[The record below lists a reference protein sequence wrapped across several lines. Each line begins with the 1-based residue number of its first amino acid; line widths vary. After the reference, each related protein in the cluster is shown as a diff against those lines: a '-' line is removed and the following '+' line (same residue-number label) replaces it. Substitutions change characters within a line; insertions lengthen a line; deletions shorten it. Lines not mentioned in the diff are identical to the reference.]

1 MRIVSVVLAFVVS
14 LGCAAQT
21 GVTEVWVSPSGT
33 DVSNV
38 TGEKE
43 SPFAT
48 LGQALLYVRQLRQ
61 QKTPEE
67 LGEVHVVLRGGVYKL
82 DGTLCLGYEDG
93 GTLLSPTI
101 IEAAQGEEPVL
112 SGGVDVCGWQDAGNV
127 AGLPEVAQGHV
138 WQMPTPVVD
147 GRPVEFRQMW
157 VNGVKMRRA
166 STFDDMSMPQIISV
180 DKNAKT
186 LTVPRPLMDLGNAKY
201 LELNIPQ
208 DWVMN
213 VMRVTDVKHNN
224 AFSSVLSFES
234 KEADIEFKRP
244 WPILRAD
251 YGSHSNHRFFF
262 SNAIELLNRPQE
274 WYNDVD
280 GSTMYYWPRSGET
293 PESVETVV
301 PRLETLVSISGSL
314 DNLASN
320 IHFRGITFEHTTWMR
335 PSTDGHVELQAG
347 QYLFDGWSENTAT
360 ANNVAWVG
368 RPAAG
373 VSVQNARNVSFEG
386 CHFRHMGST
395 ALDFVS
401 GTRNMKVNGCVF
413 SDIAGSGVSGGFFG
427 DETFEVHQAYNP
439 EDMRVVCDSIY
450 VTNNYITNV
459 ANEDWG
465 CIGIGIGF
473 ASNVNILHNEIVGT
487 PYTAISMG
495 WGWIS
500 THNIMHDNH
509 IKYNHINGFSVQLRD
524 CGAIYTLS
532 PQPNSS
538 IIGNYIEKP
547 GDPEH
552 CPLMWD
558 MKTAQ
563 FDIYTDE
570 GTDYYTVADNWCL
583 GNISKNK
590 NGGHNNWGNNGAN
603 VSDAIREQAGLE
615 EAYKNIVNKV
625 TVPTYAPVD
634 SIGDKVNADRDQ
646 IDYISQ
652 NDGFKLGD
660 AVAVDLNNDNLR
672 DIVYSGGEGNQTR
685 VGGVRI
691 NTGNYGFVA
700 TQTITN
706 ATLCN
711 LAAGDLNGDGHIDL
725 VQSGFDFWDAYNAVL
740 MNDGSGKLVAEN
752 LSDGSSVAP
761 ACGIADINND
771 ALPDYFFIGNGSRN
785 TFYTQK
791 TARDG
796 YDKKNRLTLPSGF
809 NEPNI
814 MYADF
819 DNSQSVDIC
828 LLSDKSGGVYTRVH
842 YNDGTGV
849 FTEKSAGFK
858 EKGTRGGMAYAD
870 VNGDG
875 WLDVAIGGELVGE
888 IWSTT
893 AAEGGKTVSL
903 YLNKG
908 DGTFS
913 LAQEFSEYMQDNV
926 SHPIRF
932 CDWNNDGHSD
942 LIIAGWN
949 MSQGNIAQVDVFLN
963 DGTGHFAKSDVDLP
977 GVSESSLELADFTG
991 EGRNDILISGNA
1003 NGAMGFHGYNVD
1015 RRLAV
1020 LCKNKTERT
1029 NTAPL
1034 PPTDLSAEVV
1044 GNSVVLKWNSGS
1056 DAETPVKSLSY
1067 NYYLRNLDTGQYL
1080 MFPNSD
1086 IATGA
1091 RRVTSMG
1098 NAWLNLGWTLRR
1110 LPRGNYAWSVQAVDA
1125 GYAGSAFAAEQT
1137 FVITEELVEEEEVE
1151 EKPMSENLL
1160 EAGWTLV
1167 DTFSG
1172 IDCANSYF
1180 AILDAESGMTV
1191 AALNTVGDKNWGNT
1205 YAMYYASGVD
1215 PNTNISGVFAFDA
1228 FDATDDLKI
1237 IITPLADL
1245 NRHFRTEGWNHAL
1258 WQTYSDVH
1266 KQGDSYGM
1274 DGNRS
1279 IAMIYPELYSE
1290 KGWALKNKTTGA
1302 YLGPWVHGAFEDGA
1316 EFAADK
1322 RDANVSYFDI
1332 YAIPRVKYLQ
1342 QFSSWAQATEENP
1355 LDITPLITNP
1365 SFGRYDESRHPIG
1378 WIVEGEGMVEHQG
1391 YLPGCE
1397 YYAYMNNW
1405 QSSGN
1410 LSNRSI
1416 IQTVKDLPKGK
1427 YRLTLYSLCPAEGAS
1442 LFANDQSVDLKHQ
1455 GNADTSLDFVMAED
1469 GDLTIGVR
1477 LQNYKNNDF
1486 KYDNI
1491 RLHYVGPCD
1500 DVGIEATDDDVR
1512 NVEAD
1517 DDVYDL
1523 QGRKL
1528 QNKQRGINIRGG
1540 KKIYVK

>member
-1 MRIVSVVLAFVVS
+1 MKKLNVFFAVLAFSVLSSGQNVK
-14 LGCAAQT
+14 T
-21 GVTEVWVSPSGT
+21 TVWVSPTGIDSETSVGT
-33 DVSNV
+33 QN
-38 TGEKE
+38 E
-43 SPFAT
+43 PFAT
-48 LGQALLYVRQLRQ
+48 LGRAFQYVRQLRQ
-61 QKTPEE
+61 EKSSEE
-67 LGEVHVVLRGGVYKL
+67 LGEVHVVLRGGVYRIDETIML
-82 DGTLCLGYEDG
+82 GADDSGTL
-93 GTLLSPTI
+93 TSPTI
-101 IEAAQGEEPVL
+101 IEAAEGETPII
-112 SGGVDVCGWQDAGNV
+112 SGGMRVDGWQESGSV
-127 AGLPEVAQGHV
+127 AGLPEVAKGQV
-138 WQMPTPVVD
+138 WKASTPIVD
-147 GRPVEFRQMW
+147 GKQVEFRQMW
-157 VNGVKMRRA
+157 INGVKMRRA
-166 STFDDMSMPQIISV
+166 STFDDMSMPQIVSV
-180 DKNAKT
+180 NKSEKT
-186 LTVPRPLMDLGNAKY
+186 LTIPRPFMDLSNARH
-201 LELNIPQ
+201 LEMYIPQ
-208 DWVMN
+208 DWAMN
-213 VMRVTDVKHNN
+213 IMRVKEIRHENEYN
-224 AFSSVLSFES
+224 SVLSFMED
-234 KEADIEFKRP
+234 EAEIEFKRP

-251 YGSHSNHRFFF
+251 YGSHSNHRFYL

-274 WYNDVD
+274 WYNDIEA
-280 GSTMYYWPRSGET
+280 GTLYYWPRYGET
-293 PESVETVV
+293 FDGIEAIV
-301 PRLETLVSISGSL
+301 PRLETLVNISGKL
-314 DNLASN
+314 EQPISN
-320 IHFRGITFEHTTWMR
+320 IQFRNITFEHTTWMR
-335 PSTDGHVELQAG
+335 PAKNGHVALQAG
-347 QYLFDGWSENTAT
+347 QYLLDAWSENTAT

-368 RPAAG
+368 RPSAG
-373 VSVQNARNVSFEG
+373 VSVQNAKNISFDG
-386 CHFRHMGST
+386 CQFRHMGST

-413 SDIAGSGVSGGFFG
+413 FDIAGSGVSGGFFG
-427 DETFEVHQAYNP
+427 DENFEVHQAYNP

-450 VTNNYITNV
+450 VTNNYITHV

-465 CIGIGIGF
+465 SIGIGIGF

-487 PYTAISMG
+487 PYTGISMG

-500 THNIMHDNH
+500 TLNIMHDNH
-509 IKYNHINGFSVQLRD
+509 IKYNHINGFSLQLRD
-524 CGAIYTLS
+524 CGGIYTLS

-538 IIGNYIEKP
+538 IIGNCIENP

-552 CPLMWD
+552 CPIMWD

-563 FDIYTDE
+563 LDIYTDE
-570 GTDYYTVADNWCL
+570 GTDYYTVSDNWCS

-590 NGGHNNWGNNGAN
+590 NGGHNTWGENSMN
-603 VSDAIREQAGLE
+603 VSDAIRENAGLE
-615 EAYKNIVNKV
+615 EAYKEIVNKV
-625 TVPTYAPVD
+625 TEPTYAPVD
-634 SIGDKVNADRDQ
+634 SIGDKVNANRDQ

-660 AVAVDLNNDNLR
+660 VVAVDLNNDNLR
-672 DIVYSGGEGNQTR
+672 DIVYSGGEGNQVR

-691 NTGNYGFVA
+691 NTGNYGFAA
-700 TQTITN
+700 TQAITN

-725 VQSGFDFWDAYNAVL
+725 VQSGFDFWDAYNGVL
-740 MNDGSGKLVAEN
+740 MNDGSGKLVAEE

-796 YDKKNRLTLPSGF
+796 YYKKTKLLLPSGI

-819 DNSQSVDIC
+819 DNSQSVDLC
-828 LLSDKSGGVYTRVH
+828 LLSDKSDGVYTRIH

-849 FTEKSAGFK
+849 FTEKSVGFK

-903 YLNKG
+903 YLN
-908 DGTFS
+908 DGTGNFT

-932 CDWNNDGHSD
+932 CDWNNDGYYD

-963 DGTGHFAKSDVDLP
+963 DGTGNFTKSDVDLP
-977 GVSESSLELADFTG
+977 GVCESSLELADFTG

-1020 LCKNKTERT
+1020 LCKNKTERM

-1034 PPTDLSAEVV
+1034 PPTKLSAEVV

-1056 DAETPVKSLSY
+1056 DLETPVKSLSY
-1067 NYYLRNLDTGQYL
+1067 NYYLRNIDTGQYL

-1086 IATGA
+1086 IATGV

-1098 NAWLNLGWTLRR
+1098 NAWLNLGWTLNR
-1110 LPRGNYAWSVQAVDA
+1110 LPRGNYAWSVQSVDA

-1137 FVITEELVEEEEVE
+1137 FTITEELTEEEEE
-1151 EKPMSENLL
+1151 GEKPVREKLL

-1167 DTFSG
+1167 DSFSG
-1172 IDCANSYF
+1172 VDCANDYF

-1191 AALNTVGDKNWGNT
+1191 AALNTVGDKNWSNT
-1205 YAMYYASGVD
+1205 YAMYYANGVD

-1228 FDATDDLKI
+1228 FDVIDDLKI
-1237 IITPLADL
+1237 IITPLSDL

-1274 DGNRS
+1274 DGNRT
-1279 IAMIYPELYSE
+1279 IAMIYPELYND

-1302 YLGPWVHGAFEDGA
+1302 YVGPWVHGAFEDGA

-1332 YAIPRVKYLQ
+1332 YTIPRVKYLR
-1342 QFSSWAQATEENP
+1342 QFSDWTLATEENP
-1355 LDITPLITNP
+1355 VDITKLITNP
-1365 SFGRYDESRHPIG
+1365 SFGRYDEGRRPIG
-1378 WIVEGEGMVEHQG
+1378 WTVEGEGQVEHQG
-1391 YLPGCE
+1391 YLSGCE

-1405 QSSGN
+1405 QGSGN
-1410 LSNRSI
+1410 LNNRSI
-1416 IQTVKDLPKGK
+1416 SQTVKNLPKGK
-1427 YRLTLYSLCPAEGAS
+1427 
-1442 LFANDQSVDLKHQ
+1442 
-1455 GNADTSLDFVMAED
+1455 
-1469 GDLTIGVR
+1469 
-1477 LQNYKNNDF
+1477 
-1486 KYDNI
+1486 
-1491 RLHYVGPCD
+1491 
-1500 DVGIEATDDDVR
+1500 
-1512 NVEAD
+1512 
-1517 DDVYDL
+1517 
-1523 QGRKL
+1523 
-1528 QNKQRGINIRGG
+1528 
-1540 KKIYVK
+1540 

>member
-1 MRIVSVVLAFVVS
+1 M
-14 LGCAAQT
+14 AQT
-21 GVTEVWVSPSGT
+21 VVQVWVAPTGSDT
-33 DVSNV
+33 A
-38 TGEKE
+38 TGEE
-43 SPFAT
+43 DAPYAT
-48 LGQALLYVRQLRQ
+48 LGKALEHVRELR
-61 QKTPEE
+61 KNNAPDG
-67 LGEVHVVLRGGVYKL
+67 LGEVQIVMRGGTYRIDRTIEL
-82 DGTLCLGYEDG
+82 SAADG
-93 GTLLSPTI
+93 GTPESPTI
-101 IEAAQGEEPVL
+101 IMAAEGETPVM
-112 SGGVDVCGWQDAGNV
+112 SGGVLVVGWEQAGAV
-127 AGLPEVAQGHV
+127 AGLPEVAQGQI

-147 GRPVEFRQMW
+147 GKPVEFRQLW
-157 VNGVKMRRA
+157 INGAKMRRA

-180 DKNAKT
+180 DKSAKT
-186 LTVPRPLMDLGNAKY
+186 LTVPRPLMDLSNAKH

-208 DWVMN
+208 DWVVN
-213 VMRVTDVKHNN
+213 VMRVTNIKHNDD
-224 AFSSVLSFES
+224 FSSVLSFES

-251 YGSHSNHRFFF
+251 YGSHANHRFFF

-280 GSTMYYWPRSGET
+280 GNTMYYWPRSGET
-293 PESVETVV
+293 PERIETVV

-335 PSTDGHVELQAG
+335 PSTDGHVALQAG
-347 QYLFDGWSENTAT
+347 QYLLDGWSENTAT

-465 CIGIGIGF
+465 CIGVGIGF
-473 ASNVNILHNEIVGT
+473 ASNVNIFHNEIVGT

-500 THNIMHDNH
+500 SHNIMHDNH

-538 IIGNYIEKP
+538 IIGNRIENP

-590 NGGHNNWGNNGAN
+590 NGGHNNWGNNGVS
-603 VSDAIREQAGLE
+603 VSDAIKEQAGLE
-615 EAYKNIVNKV
+615 EAYKEIVNKV

-740 MNDGSGKLVAEN
+740 MNDGSGKLVAED

-796 YDKKNRLTLPSGF
+796 YDKKSKLTLPGGF
-809 NEPNI
+809 NEPTI
-814 MYADF
+814 M
-819 DNSQSVDIC
+819 
-828 LLSDKSGGVYTRVH
+828 
-842 YNDGTGV
+842 
-849 FTEKSAGFK
+849 
-858 EKGTRGGMAYAD
+858 
-870 VNGDG
+870 
-875 WLDVAIGGELVGE
+875 
-888 IWSTT
+888 
-893 AAEGGKTVSL
+893 
-903 YLNKG
+903 
-908 DGTFS
+908 
-913 LAQEFSEYMQDNV
+913 
-926 SHPIRF
+926 
-932 CDWNNDGHSD
+932 
-942 LIIAGWN
+942 
-949 MSQGNIAQVDVFLN
+949 
-963 DGTGHFAKSDVDLP
+963 
-977 GVSESSLELADFTG
+977 
-991 EGRNDILISGNA
+991 
-1003 NGAMGFHGYNVD
+1003 
-1015 RRLAV
+1015 
-1020 LCKNKTERT
+1020 
-1029 NTAPL
+1029 
-1034 PPTDLSAEVV
+1034 
-1044 GNSVVLKWNSGS
+1044 
-1056 DAETPVKSLSY
+1056 
-1067 NYYLRNLDTGQYL
+1067 
-1080 MFPNSD
+1080 
-1086 IATGA
+1086 
-1091 RRVTSMG
+1091 
-1098 NAWLNLGWTLRR
+1098 
-1110 LPRGNYAWSVQAVDA
+1110 
-1125 GYAGSAFAAEQT
+1125 
-1137 FVITEELVEEEEVE
+1137 
-1151 EKPMSENLL
+1151 
-1160 EAGWTLV
+1160 
-1167 DTFSG
+1167 
-1172 IDCANSYF
+1172 
-1180 AILDAESGMTV
+1180 
-1191 AALNTVGDKNWGNT
+1191 
-1205 YAMYYASGVD
+1205 
-1215 PNTNISGVFAFDA
+1215 
-1228 FDATDDLKI
+1228 
-1237 IITPLADL
+1237 
-1245 NRHFRTEGWNHAL
+1245 
-1258 WQTYSDVH
+1258 
-1266 KQGDSYGM
+1266 
-1274 DGNRS
+1274 
-1279 IAMIYPELYSE
+1279 
-1290 KGWALKNKTTGA
+1290 
-1302 YLGPWVHGAFEDGA
+1302 
-1316 EFAADK
+1316 
-1322 RDANVSYFDI
+1322 
-1332 YAIPRVKYLQ
+1332 
-1342 QFSSWAQATEENP
+1342 
-1355 LDITPLITNP
+1355 
-1365 SFGRYDESRHPIG
+1365 
-1378 WIVEGEGMVEHQG
+1378 
-1391 YLPGCE
+1391 
-1397 YYAYMNNW
+1397 
-1405 QSSGN
+1405 
-1410 LSNRSI
+1410 
-1416 IQTVKDLPKGK
+1416 
-1427 YRLTLYSLCPAEGAS
+1427 
-1442 LFANDQSVDLKHQ
+1442 
-1455 GNADTSLDFVMAED
+1455 
-1469 GDLTIGVR
+1469 
-1477 LQNYKNNDF
+1477 
-1486 KYDNI
+1486 
-1491 RLHYVGPCD
+1491 
-1500 DVGIEATDDDVR
+1500 
-1512 NVEAD
+1512 
-1517 DDVYDL
+1517 
-1523 QGRKL
+1523 
-1528 QNKQRGINIRGG
+1528 
-1540 KKIYVK
+1540 

>member
-1 MRIVSVVLAFVVS
+1 MKKILVLVAFAIS
-14 LGCAAQT
+14 LGCVAQT
-21 GVTEVWVSPSGT
+21 NITEVWVSPSGT

-38 TGEKE
+38 TGSKE
-43 SPFAT
+43 TPFAT
-48 LGQALLYVRQLRQ
+48 LEQALLYVRQLRQ
-61 QKTPEE
+61 QKSPEE
-67 LGEVHVVLRGGVYKL
+67 LGEVHIVLRGGVYKL
-82 DGTLCLGYEDG
+82 GHTLCLEAADA

-101 IEAAQGEEPVL
+101 IEAAQGESPVL
-112 SGGVDVCGWQDAGNV
+112 SGGVDVGGWQNAGDV
-127 AGLPEVAQGHV
+127 TGLPEVAQGHV
-138 WQMPTPVVD
+138 WQVPTPVVD
-147 GRPVEFRQMW
+147 GKPVEFRQMW

-186 LTVPRPLMDLGNAKY
+186 LTVPRPLMDLSKAKH

-208 DWVMN
+208 DWVVN
-213 VMRVTDVKHNN
+213 VMRVTGIKHKDD
-224 AFSSVLSFES
+224 FSSVLSFES

-244 WPILRAD
+244 YPILRAD

-274 WYNDVD
+274 WYNDKD
-280 GSTMYYWPRSGET
+280 GSTLYYWPRNGET
-293 PESVETVV
+293 HDGVEAVV
-301 PRLETLVSISGSL
+301 PRLETLVNISGSL
-314 DNLASN
+314 DNLVSD

-347 QYLFDGWSENTAT
+347 QYLFDAWSENTAT

-401 GTRNMKVNGCVF
+401 GTRHMTVNGCVF

-450 VTNNYITNV
+450 VTNNYMVQV

-465 CIGIGIGF
+465 CVGVGIGY
-473 ASNVNILHNEIVGT
+473 ASNVNILHNEIVGA
-487 PYTAISMG
+487 PYSAISVG

-500 THNIMHDNH
+500 TKNIMHDNH
-509 IKYNHINGFSVQLRD
+509 INYNHINGFAVHLRD

-538 IIGNYIEKP
+538 IIGNCIEKP

-570 GTDYYTVADNWCL
+570 GTDYYKVTDNWCL
-583 GNISKNK
+583 GNFSMNK
-590 NGGHNNWGNNGAN
+590 NGSHNTWTNNGMN
-603 VSDAIREQAGLE
+603 VSDAIREKAGLE
-615 EAYKNIVNKV
+615 EAYKEISHKV
-625 TVPTYAPVD
+625 AVATYAPVD
-634 SIGDKVNADRDQ
+634 SIGDRVNANRDQ

-660 AVAVDLNNDNLR
+660 AVAVDLNNDNLC

-700 TQTITN
+700 TQAITN
-706 ATLCN
+706 ANMCS
-711 LAAGDLNGDGHIDL
+711 LAAGDLNGDGHIDV
-725 VQSGFDFWDAYNAVL
+725 VQAGFDFWDAYNAVL
-740 MNDGSGKLVAEN
+740 MNDGSGRLIAEA
-752 LSDGSSVAP
+752 LSDGASIAP

-771 ALPDYFFIGNGSRN
+771 ALPDYFFVGNGSRN
-785 TFYTQK
+785 AFYMQK
-791 TARDG
+791 ASRDG
-796 YDKKNRLTLPSGF
+796 YDKKTKLTLPGGF

-828 LLSDKSGGVYTRVH
+828 LLSDKSGGVYTRIH
-842 YNDGTGV
+842 YNEGTGV
-849 FTEKSAGFK
+849 FTEKSVGFK

-908 DGTFS
+908 DGTFT

-942 LIIAGWN
+942 LILAGWN
-949 MSQGNIAQVDVFLN
+949 MSQGNIAQVDVYLN
-963 DGTGHFAKSDVDLP
+963 DGAGKFTKSNVDLP

-1003 NGAMGFHGYNVD
+1003 NGALGFHGYNVD

-1020 LCKNKTERT
+1020 LCKNKTERA
-1029 NTAPL
+1029 NTSPL
-1034 PPTDLSAEVV
+1034 PPTELSAEVD
-1044 GNSVVLKWNSGS
+1044 GNSVVLNWNSGS

-1086 IATGA
+1086 IATGV

-1098 NAWLNLGWTLRR
+1098 NAWLNLGWTLNR
-1110 LPRGNYAWSVQAVDA
+1110 LPRGNYAWSVQSVDA

-1137 FVITEELVEEEEVE
+1137 FTITDELTEEEEEVE
-1151 EKPMSENLL
+1151 TSVDKKLL

-1167 DTFSG
+1167 ETFSG
-1172 IDCANSYF
+1172 VDCADNYF
-1180 AILDAESGMTV
+1180 AFLDAETGMTV
-1191 AALNTVGDKNWGNT
+1191 IAQNAVGDKNWGNT
-1205 YAMYYASGVD
+1205 YAMYYANGVD
-1215 PNTNISGVFAFDA
+1215 PNTSISGVFGLDA
-1228 FDATDDLKI
+1228 FDVTSDMKV
-1237 IITPLADL
+1237 IITPLSDP
-1245 NRHFRTEGWNHAL
+1245 NRHFRTEGWNHTL

-1266 KQGDSYGM
+1266 KEGDSYGV
-1274 DGNRS
+1274 DGNRN
-1279 IAMIYPELYSE
+1279 IAMVYPELFRDR
-1290 KGWALKNKTTGA
+1290 GWALKNKTTNA
-1302 YLGPWVHGAFEDGA
+1302 YLGPWVSGAFEDGA

-1322 RDANVSYFDI
+1322 RDANVTYFDI
-1332 YAIPRVKYLQ
+1332 YTIPRVQYLQ
-1342 QFSSWAQATEENP
+1342 QLNDWSSATYDNP
-1355 LDITPLITNP
+1355 LEITQLITNP

-1378 WIVEGEGMVEHQG
+1378 WIVEGEGMVEQQG

-1405 QSSGN
+1405 QNSGK
-1410 LSNRSI
+1410 LSNRSVS
-1416 IQTVKDLPKGK
+1416 QTVKNLPKGK
-1427 YRLTLYSLCPAEGAS
+1427 YRLTVYSLCPAEGAF
-1442 LFANDQSVDLKHQ
+1442 LFANDQNVDLKHE
-1455 GNADTSLDFVMAED
+1455 GNADVSLDFVMPED
-1469 GDLTIGVR
+1469 GDAVIGVR
-1477 LQNYKNNDF
+1477 LQNYQSNNF
-1486 KYDNI
+1486 KFDNI
-1491 RLHYVGPCD
+1491 RLYYVGPCD
-1500 DVGIEATDDDVR
+1500 DEEVSVDNVVR
-1512 NVEAD
+1512 SPKTENAI
-1517 DDVYDL
+1517 YDL
-1523 QGRKL
+1523 QGRK
-1528 QNKQRGINIRGG
+1528 QQDKRRGINIVDGTKVLVR
-1540 KKIYVK
+1540 

>member
-1 MRIVSVVLAFVVS
+1 M
-14 LGCAAQT
+14 AQT
-21 GVTEVWVSPSGT
+21 AVQVWVAPTGS
-33 DVSNV
+33 DAA
-38 TGEKE
+38 TGEE
-43 SPFAT
+43 DAPYAT
-48 LGQALLYVRQLRQ
+48 LGKALEHVRELR
-61 QKTPEE
+61 KNNAPDG
-67 LGEVHVVLRGGVYKL
+67 LGEVQIVMRGGTYRIDRTIEL
-82 DGTLCLGYEDG
+82 SAADG
-93 GTLLSPTI
+93 GTPESPTI
-101 IEAAQGEEPVL
+101 IMAAEGETPVI
-112 SGGVDVCGWQDAGNV
+112 SGGVLADGWEQAGAV
-127 AGLPEVAQGHV
+127 AGLPEVAQGQI

-147 GRPVEFRQMW
+147 GKPVEFRQLW
-157 VNGVKMRRA
+157 INGAKMRRA

-180 DKNAKT
+180 DKSAKT
-186 LTVPRPLMDLGNAKY
+186 LTVPRPLMDLSNAKH

-208 DWVMN
+208 DWVVN
-213 VMRVTDVKHNN
+213 VMRVTNIKHNDD
-224 AFSSVLSFES
+224 FSSVLSFES

-251 YGSHSNHRFFF
+251 YGSHANHRFFF

-280 GSTMYYWPRSGET
+280 GNTLYYWPRSGEI
-293 PESVETVV
+293 PEKIETVV

-335 PSTDGHVELQAG
+335 PSTDGHVALQAG
-347 QYLFDGWSENTAT
+347 QYLFDAWSENTAT

-465 CIGIGIGF
+465 CIGVGIGF

-538 IIGNYIEKP
+538 IIGNRIENP

-615 EAYKNIVNKV
+615 EAYKEIVNKV
-625 TVPTYAPVD
+625 TLPTYAPVD
-634 SIGDKVNADRDQ
+634 SIGDKVNANRDQ

-740 MNDGSGKLVAEN
+740 MNDGSGKLVAED

-796 YDKKNRLTLPSGF
+796 YDKKSKLTLPSGF
-809 NEPNI
+809 NEPTI

-819 DNSQSVDIC
+819 DNSQSVDLC

-849 FTEKSAGFK
+849 FTEKSVGFK

-977 GVSESSLELADFTG
+977 GVSESSLELADFTD

-1137 FVITEELVEEEEVE
+1137 FVITEELAEEEEVE
-1151 EKPMSENLL
+1151 KTVSEKLL

-1172 IDCANSYF
+1172 VDCANNYF
-1180 AILDAESGMTV
+1180 AFLDAESGMTV

-1215 PNTNISGVFAFDA
+1215 PNTSISGVFAFDA

-1342 QFSSWAQATEENP
+1342 QFSNWAQATEENP
-1355 LDITPLITNP
+1355 LDITPFITNP

-1416 IQTVKDLPKGK
+1416 SQTVKGLPKGK
-1427 YRLTLYSLCPAEGAS
+1427 YRLTLYSLCPAEGAY
-1442 LFANDQSVDLKHQ
+1442 LFANDQSVDLKHE

-1477 LQNYKNNDF
+1477 LQNYKSNDF

-1500 DVGIEATDDDVR
+1500 EEVGID
-1512 NVEAD
+1512 NVTIKEQSTESDNAI
-1517 DDVYDL
+1517 YDL

-1528 QNKQRGINIRGG
+1528 NKKEKGFNIING
-1540 KKIYVK
+1540 KVILIK

>member
-1 MRIVSVVLAFVVS
+1 MKRYISLFVS
-14 LGCAAQT
+14 LTIACGLMAQT
-21 GVTEVWVSPSGT
+21 TVQVWVAP
-33 DVSNV
+33 
-38 TGEKE
+38 TGSDTATGAEDA
-43 SPFAT
+43 PYAT
-48 LGQALLYVRQLRQ
+48 LGKALEHVRELR
-61 QKTPEE
+61 KNNAPDE
-67 LGEVHVVLRGGVYKL
+67 LGEVQIVMRGGTYRIGSTIEL
-82 DGTLCLGYEDG
+82 SAADG
-93 GTLLSPTI
+93 GTPESPTI
-101 IEAAQGEEPVL
+101 IMAAEGETPVM
-112 SGGVDVCGWQDAGNV
+112 SGGVLVDEWEQAGAV
-127 AGLPEVAQGHV
+127 VGLPEVAQGHV

-147 GRPVEFRQMW
+147 GKPVEFRQLW
-157 VNGVKMRRA
+157 INGVKMRRA

-180 DKNAKT
+180 DKSAKT
-186 LTVPRPLMDLGNAKY
+186 LTVPRPLMDLSNAKH

-213 VMRVTDVKHNN
+213 VMRVTNIKHNN

-251 YGSHSNHRFFF
+251 YGSHANHRFFF

-280 GSTMYYWPRSGET
+280 GNTMYYWPRSGET
-293 PESVETVV
+293 PDKVETVV
-301 PRLETLVSISGSL
+301 PRIETIVSISGSL

-335 PSTDGHVELQAG
+335 PSTDGHVALQAG
-347 QYLFDGWSENTAT
+347 QYLLDGWSENTAT

-538 IIGNYIEKP
+538 IIGNCIEKP

-603 VSDAIREQAGLE
+603 VSDAIKEQSGLE
-615 EAYKNIVNKV
+615 EAYKEIVNKV
-625 TVPTYAPVD
+625 SMPTYAPVD
-634 SIGDKVNADRDQ
+634 SIGDKVNADCDQ

-785 TFYTQK
+785 AFYTQK

-796 YDKKNRLTLPSGF
+796 YDKKSKLTLPSGF

-842 YNDGTGV
+842 YNDGAGV
-849 FTEKSAGFK
+849 FTEKSVGFK

-903 YLNKG
+903 YLNNG

-963 DGTGHFAKSDVDLP
+963 DGTGHFVKSDVDLP
-977 GVSESSLELADFTG
+977 GVCESSLELADFTG

-1044 GNSVVLKWNSGS
+1044 GNSVVLKWNNGS

-1137 FVITEELVEEEEVE
+1137 FAITEELAEEEEVE
-1151 EKPMSENLL
+1151 EKPVSEKLL

-1215 PNTNISGVFAFDA
+1215 PNTSISGVFAFDA

-1290 KGWALKNKTTGA
+1290 RGWALKNKTTGA

-1342 QFSSWAQATEENP
+1342 QFSNWAQATEENP

-1416 IQTVKDLPKGK
+1416 SQTVKGLPKGK

-1455 GNADTSLDFVMAED
+1455 GNADTSLDFVMDED

-1500 DVGIEATDDDVR
+1500 EEVGID
-1512 NVEAD
+1512 NVTIKEQSTESDNAI
-1517 DDVYDL
+1517 YDL
-1523 QGRKL
+1523 QGRKM
-1528 QNKQRGINIRGG
+1528 NKKEKGFNIING
-1540 KKIYVK
+1540 KVILIK